1 MHKLIVKGGK
11 GGNVDMGY
19 KGKSLFY
26 INNGVRFEGWRNKG
40 YLLTRS

>member
-26 INNGVRFEGWRNKG
+26 WSEVQGMEE
-40 YLLTRS
+40 